1 MESLWHHTQIFEVL
15 TWSSVW
21 WPHRHLGNPA
31 FSAYWL
37 QTHCS
42 WLAVAS
48 IKWMFEEDV
57 YDKFISQS
65 RRMLLVLTPLLLCG
79 FVVIRR
85 WLYLS
90 PLSQNPCLHYSVPQL
105 FWEHCPPLYTVV
117 FLWILTSGGVVQ
129 PWGSLTLLLYPGHST
144 IIRSWC
150 FVNCDFNLPCTHKHC
165 DW

>member
-57 YDKFISQS
+57 YDKLISQS

-105 FWEHCPPLYTVV
+105 FWEHCPPLYSLPVDSNLRWCSPTLRLTNLTTLPWSLHHHKELV
-117 FLWILTSGGVVQ
+117 FCELWL
-129 PWGSLTLLLYPGHST
+129 
-144 IIRSWC
+144 
-150 FVNCDFNLPCTHKHC
+150 
-165 DW
+165 